1 MSKRTYA
8 GESLEEILA
17 RNEAYDRK
25 VMAMPEYATIA
36 GEVDREYEV
45 AKVMEAARKHAKMT
59 QAQVAEKMGTTQS
72 SIARMLKS
80 NITISTLSRYLRA
93 CNARLKIAA
102 CW

>member
-1 MSKRTYA
+1 MNKKTYA
-8 GESLEEILA
+8 GETMAEIIA

-25 VMAMPEYATIA
+25 VMAAPEYSVVA
-36 GEVDREYEV
+36 GEVDREYDV
-45 AKVMEAARKHAKMT
+45 ARVMEEARKHARMT

-80 NITISTLSRYLRA
+80 NITIATLARYLRA
-93 CNARLKIAA
+93 CNANLKIAA